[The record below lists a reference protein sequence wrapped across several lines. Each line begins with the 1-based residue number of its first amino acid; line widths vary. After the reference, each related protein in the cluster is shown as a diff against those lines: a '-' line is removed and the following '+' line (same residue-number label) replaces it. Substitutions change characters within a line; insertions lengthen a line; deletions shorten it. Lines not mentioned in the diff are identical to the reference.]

1 MLRQAFKRLE
11 LEVPES
17 LGRALRWLRHPASRL
32 IRVPV
37 GILFVLGG
45 IVSIL
50 PGLGIW
56 MLPCGLL
63 LLAADV
69 PCVRKPVGNLTISA
83 AEQWARFRAWR
94 SWRWVHKFGRDDAA
108 VAPGDEPP
116 PGSPGAPPARPN
128 PFLATQG
135 ALRKSSR
142 PSLYSRS
149 ARWCRAPV
157 AK

>member
-1 MLRQAFKRLE
+1 VLRQAFKRLE

-45 IVSIL
+45 IFSIL

-69 PCVRKPVGNLTISA
+69 PFLRKPVGRFTIWG
-83 AEQWARFRAWR
+83 AEKWARFRAWL
-94 SWRWVHKFGRDDAA
+94 SWTWGHKLGRDDAA
-108 VAPGDEPP
+108 VAPASEPRSGN
-116 PGSPGAPPARPN
+116 PGPEPVISPQPANERP
-128 PFLATQG
+128 
-135 ALRKSSR
+135 
-142 PSLYSRS
+142 
-149 ARWCRAPV
+149 
-157 AK
+157 